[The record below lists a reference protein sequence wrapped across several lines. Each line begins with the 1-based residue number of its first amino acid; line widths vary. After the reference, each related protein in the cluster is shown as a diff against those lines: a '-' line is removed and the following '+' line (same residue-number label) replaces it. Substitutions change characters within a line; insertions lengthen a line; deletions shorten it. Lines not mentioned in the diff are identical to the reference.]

1 MSKPALAPI
10 ASEDL
15 VAVHGGALSSDDQLK
30 NAITKIQT
38 DLKDAVA
45 AQQNQPNPLQQMM
58 PVLVAAKL
66 SGRI

>member
-10 ASEDL
+10 APEDL
-15 VAVHGGALSSDDQLK
+15 VAVHGGVQSSDDQLK

-38 DLKDAVA
+38 DLKDAVT
-45 AQQNQPNPLQQMM
+45 AQKNQPNPLQQMM
-58 PVLVAAKL
+58 PVLMAAKL

>member
-1 MSKPALAPI
+1 MSKPAIAPI
-10 ASEDL
+10 APEDL
-15 VAVHGGALSSDDQLK
+15 VAVHGGVLSSDDQLK

-38 DLKDAVA
+38 DLKDAVS
-45 AQQNQPNPLQQMM
+45 AQRNQPNPLQQMM